1 MAEIK
6 AELADLPGM
15 RMAFLQPIEMRVNEM
30 IAGVRSDVGI
40 KVFGDDLDVLKATAR
55 QIESVVRQIAGAADV
70 TVEQVTGQPV
80 LEVTIDRA
88 AIGRHGIPAR
98 AVLDVVE
105 AVGTR
110 KVGQVREG
118 DRRFDIAVRLGA
130 EYRNDPR
137 MLATVPVAAPGG
149 GRVPLGQLATI
160 REVSGPST
168 IQREWGKRR
177 LVVPANV
184 RGRDLG
190 SFVAEI
196 RRTIDEKVEL
206 PPGYYV
212 RFGGQFE
219 HLERAQARLLVVV
232 PIALALIFTLLY
244 VTYQRVVDALR
255 IFVGV
260 PFALVGGVLALLVR
274 DIPFSVSAAVGFVA
288 LSGVSV
294 LGDMVL
300 VSRVRQLLGRGT
312 ALLPA
317 IEEAALSRLRPVLMT
332 AAVAS
337 LGFLPMALN
346 TGIGAEVQRPLATVV
361 IGGILSSTLLTL
373 VVLPVLYAFWG
384 AQSSADLGD
393 EAPVAFQPA
402 EPRTAAG
409 AQR

>member
-1 MAEIK
+1 VAEIK

-30 IAGVRSDVGI
+30 IAGVRSDLGI

-55 QIESVVRQIAGAADV
+55 QIESVVRQVPGATDV

-80 LEVTIDRA
+80 LEVSIDRA
-88 AIGRHGIPAR
+88 AIARHGIPAH

-110 KVGQVREG
+110 KAGQVREG

-130 EYRNDPR
+130 EYRDNPA
-137 MLATVPVAAPGG
+137 MLATVPVAAPS

-177 LVVPANV
+177 LVVQANV

-190 SFVAEI
+190 SFVADVE
-196 RRTIDEKVEL
+196 RAIDEKVTM

-219 HLERAQARLLVVV
+219 HLERARARLMIVV

-244 VTYQRVVDALR
+244 VTYQRVLDALR
-255 IFVGV
+255 IFAGV
-260 PFALVGGVLALLVR
+260 PFALVGGVLALLLR

-300 VSRVRQLLGRGT
+300 VSRVRQLLARGFELR
-312 ALLPA
+312 AA

-346 TGIGAEVQRPLATVV
+346 TGVGAEVQRPLATVV
-361 IGGILSSTLLTL
+361 IGGIVSSTFLTL
-373 VVLPVLYAFWG
+373 VVLPVLYAVFG
-384 AQSSADLGD
+384 ARSTVEDAD
-393 EAPVAFQPA
+393 EALGST
-402 EPRTAAG
+402 EPHEAAG
-409 AQR
+409 MRS